1 MEVFPAPG
9 REQDQFGR
17 VFAHGVSPA
26 VAPAIFDA
34 DVLPDDP
41 TRVLQTL
48 RERSQEGLTF
58 RVVRGEWREHADA
71 PHSVRLLGARAASG
85 YAAVPPRAVIIAA
98 SQGLRDAPLNHLP
111 LRKGEVAKILF
122 AITPTRGAM
131 IA

>member
-1 MEVFPAPG
+1 MLEVF
-9 REQDQFGR
+9 REHDQFGR

-71 PHSVRLLGARAASG
+71 PHSVRLLGRG
-85 YAAVPPRAVIIAA
+85 RRV
-98 SQGLRDAPLNHLP
+98 GTPLCH
-111 LRKGEVAKILF
+111 REQ
-122 AITPTRGAM
+122 
-131 IA
+131 

>member
-1 MEVFPAPG
+1 
-9 REQDQFGR
+9 
-17 VFAHGVSPA
+17 
-26 VAPAIFDA
+26 
-34 DVLPDDP
+34 
-41 TRVLQTL
+41 VLQTL

-111 LRKGEVAKILF
+111 LRKGEVAKIPICDHPHKGGDDCISGCQNTKLLQ
-122 AITPTRGAM
+122 AKNIGCPGCRRQDVE
-131 IA
+131 ILN